1 MDSDQILPN
10 IECIKHS
17 LIRKQDQVS
26 SYNIAV
32 YSVKSQLSESGLGGT
47 DAVIAGRTDS
57 ANFICIMQIESSQWL
72 DIGPFMEQAS
82 GIIPK
87 DKGPVETRNWF
98 RQQVP
103 FLLQQIHFC

>member
-17 LIRKQDQVS
+17 FNTAQV
-26 SYNIAV
+26 NIAV
-32 YSVKSQLSESGLGGT
+32 YSVKSQLSKSGLGGI

-57 ANFICIMQIESSQWL
+57 ANLICIMHIESSQWL

-82 GIIPK
+82 GTIPR
-87 DKGPVETRNWF
+87 DKGPVETLSWF
-98 RQQVP
+98 RQQVA
-103 FLLQQIHFC
+103 FVLQRIHFC